1 MALTTIPTFTPSGF
15 LQMSTPPAPLPN
27 ATEGYLPPLYGNV
40 ANTLALPAGSSPAT
54 VLIQNL
60 GPEAAVVLLTTAAA
74 TTTGT
79 ASAGSVTVTLTSGT
93 DVAVGQA
100 VVGPGMNQGTFV
112 AAISGTTLTISQPTT
127 EAITTGSGSL
137 NFIVPVTLPPAW
149 SECSACS
156 ADARAA
162 CGSGLCRVG
171 IHIGCVPE
179 SGIEISAGCKRGAV
193 TKGR

>member
-137 NFIVPVTLPPAW
+137 NFIVPVTLPPA
-149 SECSACS
+149 
-156 ADARAA
+156 
-162 CGSGLCRVG
+162 SGQNAVL
-171 IHIGCVPE
+171 VPPMPAPPVALAYVA
-179 SGIEISAGCKRGAV
+179 SGFISAVCLNPGSRSVLAV
-193 TKGR
+193 SVGQ